1 MADKTDDLLIS
12 VSTDLTTI
20 KRQLKQ
26 LGQDIGQ
33 TTSGIQKQFDGL
45 GKGIDQSLSPVQKR
59 INDMMGIANAGAKPL
74 KEWKGALADAA
85 AGFTLTGK
93 QAAISANQ
101 MLNLSR
107 QGNDVITMFALG
119 AHPMQIFA
127 SQAGQVYGALQEGNG
142 GVTGSL
148 KALGSQAVTLATK
161 FPLATAAIA
170 AAGVAAAAY
179 LALGGSSIR
188 SLDEILKSH
197 EENIKRLGDA
207 YDQVV
212 GKQQKYA
219 QVSAATAGLI
229 NDKDVADAKAKL
241 QAAIKDIFSSA
252 TTQSGVGRAGGTRE
266 FIKSQFAPFEDA
278 INELKNSAKDT
289 TALRTFTDAVTA
301 IGKANP
307 NLAGPAQELLSF
319 SKSALD
325 AASAVE
331 TVSGVFP
338 DAIDNVSD
346 FQRALSQVDSKS
358 AQKELQDLFD
368 KAGDGK
374 VGIEGI
380 KEALAKLEQANPD
393 LTPITSEILRVTTTA
408 LGASSALANMY
419 ARAAGGSPN
428 GRVYNPLAQQV
439 EDAQRRGA
447 SIIPTPAPNRED
459 LGAEYDKAVAAAQR
473 KADAAARR
481 ANRAQPKTA
490 DDRFAEDLQSIRDRT
505 AALNEEFNSLGL
517 SFEAQQKRK
526 VSLDIEQEALKQVR
540 EEARKKGDADWQNA
554 QLSPTQVKAIDQ
566 VSDAYARQADE
577 LRKAQDMFDLQRD
590 VLKGAFDDLRSAL
603 DDGKL
608 DWQDFATIAENALD
622 KIIDKIEND
631 LVDAILQAN
640 SAGGGTGFLGRALSF
655 LTGSGSSGIF
665 PSAPS
670 GGGGESGIGLFDT
683 GGFTGAG
690 GKNQPAGI
698 VHKGEYVFDQD
709 AVKRIGV
716 GNLAMLQRGY
726 ANGGLVGA
734 PSLPRIQAPANQ
746 NGAPSITFAPTINM
760 PNAQK
765 GAGEEVTQALKKFE
779 REFTPRVLKSLRDAR
794 TTGMI

>member
-1 MADKTDDLLIS
+1 MADRTDDLLIS
-12 VSTDLTTI
+12 VSTDLSTI

-26 LGQDIGQ
+26 LGQDVGT

-59 INDMMGIANAGAKPL
+59 INDMLGIANTGAKPL

-85 AGFTLTGK
+85 TGFSAVGK
-93 QAAISANQ
+93 GAQITSNQ
-101 MLNLSR
+101 LLNLSR
-107 QGNDVITMFALG
+107 QGNDVVTMFALG
-119 AHPMQIFA
+119 AKPMQVFA
-127 SQAGQVYGALQEGNG
+127 SQAGQIFGALQEGPG

-148 KALGSQAVTLATK
+148 KGLAAQAAALATR

-170 AAGVAAAAY
+170 AAGVALAAY
-179 LALGGSSIR
+179 LALGGTSIR

-219 QVSAATAGLI
+219 QVSAATANLV
-229 NDKDVADAKAKL
+229 NDKDLADAKTKL
-241 QAAIKDIFSSA
+241 QTAINDIFSSA
-252 TTQSGVGRAGGTRE
+252 STQSGVGRGGGTRE
-266 FIKSQFAPFEDA
+266 FVKAQFQPFEDA
-278 INELKNSAKDT
+278 INDLKNSAKDT
-289 TALRTFTDAVTA
+289 SALRAFTDAVTG
-301 IGKANP
+301 IGQANP
-307 NLAGPAQELLSF
+307 DLKGPAQDLLSF
-319 SKSALD
+319 AKNALD
-325 AASAVE
+325 ASSAVE
-331 TVSGVFP
+331 TISSVFP
-338 DAIDNVSD
+338 DAIDKVTAFNRSLAD
-346 FQRALSQVDSKS
+346 LDSKS

-368 KAGDGK
+368 KASDGK
-374 VGIEGI
+374 VSLDDI

-393 LTPITSEILRVTTTA
+393 FSGIIASIGNIIIAARNASTA
-408 LGASSALANMY
+408 VSQIY
-419 ARAAGGSPN
+419 AGSGNGN
-428 GRVYNPLAQQV
+428 GRVYNPIAQQV

-473 KADAAARR
+473 KADAASRR
-481 ANRAQPKTA
+481 ANRAAPKTA
-490 DDRFAEDLQSIRDRT
+490 DDRFSEDLQSIRDRT
-505 AALNEEFNSLGL
+505 AALNEELNSLGL
-517 SFEAQQKRK
+517 SYEAQQKRK
-526 VSLDIEQEALKQVR
+526 VALDLEQTALKQVR
-540 EEARKKGDADWQNA
+540 EEARKKGEADWQNA
-554 QLSPTQVKAIDQ
+554 QLTPDQ
-566 VSDAYARQADE
+566 IAKINAVSDAYAKQADE
-577 LRKAQDMFDLQRD
+577 LRKARDMQDLQRD

-608 DWQDFATIAENALD
+608 DWQDFAKIAEGALD

-631 LVDAILQAN
+631 LIDSILQAN
-640 SAGGGTGFLGRALSF
+640 GAAGGGGGILGSL
-655 LTGSGSSGIF
+655 LGLVT
-665 PSAPS
+665 
-670 GGGGESGIGLFDT
+670 GGGGVFPGGGVLNSTGGLYAD
-683 GGFTGAG
+683 GGFTGPG

-746 NGAPSITFAPTINM
+746 NGAPNITFAPTINM

-765 GAGEEVTQALKKFE
+765 GAGEEVAQALKKFE
-779 REFTPRVLKSLRDAR
+779 REFTPNVLKALREAKQK
-794 TTGMI
+794 GMV